1 MDWYIKN
8 VATEFQLLTG
18 HFHNGD
24 IANSSLSVE
33 LETAKVKS
41 EV

>member
-8 VATEFQLLTG
+8 VATKFQLLTG
-18 HFHNGD
+18 HFHSGD
-24 IANSSLSVE
+24 VANSSLDVE
-33 LETAKVKS
+33 LETAKMKS